1 MKKNVYL
8 FIILIIFLSSLSSA
22 LLLLFYMNVETNV
35 TIGLAMM
42 GTAVFLA
49 LSSFFAFCIYFFKRI
64 YYRGEVYT
72 STIHSSLRQA
82 ILLVSGLLTAVVFY
96 SLGVLNIKTIGL
108 LVVIVVLFE
117 LMIESIGE
125 N

>member
-35 TIGLAMM
+35 TIGLSMM

-49 LSSFFAFCIYFFKRI
+49 GSSFFAFCIYLFKRI

-82 ILLVSGLLTAVVFY
+82 ILLMSGILTAVVFY

-108 LVVIVVLFE
+108 LIIIVVLFE
-117 LMIESIGE
+117 LMIQSIGE